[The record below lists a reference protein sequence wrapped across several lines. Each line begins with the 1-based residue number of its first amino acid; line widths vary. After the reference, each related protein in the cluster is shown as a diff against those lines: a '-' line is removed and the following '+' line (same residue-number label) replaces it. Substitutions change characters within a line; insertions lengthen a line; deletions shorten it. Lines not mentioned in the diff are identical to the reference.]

1 VNHAVVQEFTLMV
14 PATRNVWRNVR
25 RSTASVWTWMV
36 LALAA
41 LRVIPPGAFVLAS
54 SA

>member
-1 VNHAVVQEFTLMV
+1 VNHAVVQEFYADGAGNAQRVAQRAAFHRVGL
-14 PATRNVWRNVR
+14 
-25 RSTASVWTWMV
+25 TWMV